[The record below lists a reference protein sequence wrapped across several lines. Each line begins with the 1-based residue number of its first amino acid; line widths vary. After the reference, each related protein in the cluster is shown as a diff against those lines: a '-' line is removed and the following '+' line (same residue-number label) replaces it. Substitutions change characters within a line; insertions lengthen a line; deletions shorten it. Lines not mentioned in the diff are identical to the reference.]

1 MLRSAYMQGE
11 LMESNK
17 QGEYRSIVKTTS
29 LFGGVQV
36 VQILTSII
44 RGKLVAVIL
53 GAVGMGINALFTSA
67 INLLTMMS
75 SLGLNFSAV
84 RDISQATES
93 NDPKRLSHTLHT
105 FNRWIVFCALL
116 GSVIAVAAAPWI
128 SKLSFDD
135 RSYTMQVR
143 LVSVAVFFTIL
154 SNAKTTILQGTRQYK
169 SLAKASLIG
178 SIAGLFTSVP
188 IYLAWGDAG
197 IMPALIMGAGTLFA
211 VNWFYARKV
220 QSDPVKQTLRETF
233 SQGKEMA
240 KLGTVLMVS
249 SFLGMLAIYLVNSY
263 VGRYGSM
270 ADVGFYGAG
279 TSITNQYLG
288 LVFTAMSVDYFP
300 RLSAVANDWA
310 KVNNMV
316 NQQAEI
322 VVLIC
327 APLIVGMM
335 LTAPLLIR
343 VLLSTEFLVI
353 REFICILALGMIFKA
368 ASYSVGYISFAKGD
382 KKLFFWLEGIYGNA
396 STLGFNVLG
405 YYCWGL
411 TGMAISFAV
420 SFALYFVLIV
430 VITRIR
436 YQFKLSRS
444 FLRIFTTMLV
454 LTCAVFVQTLC
465 WTTWTGYI
473 GGTLVG
479 GGIIWYSF
487 KELDRR
493 IDIKSLIKNRL
504 GRNEN

>member
-1 MLRSAYMQGE
+1 MG
-11 LMESNK
+11 NNH

-29 LFGGVQV
+29 LFGGVQA
-36 VQILTSII
+36 VQILTSIL

-67 INLLTMMS
+67 INLLTMVS
-75 SLGLNFSAV
+75 TFGLNFSAV

-93 NDPKRLSHTLHT
+93 NDPERLSRTLHT
-105 FNRWIVFCALL
+105 FSRWIIFCALL

-128 SKLSFDD
+128 SELSFDD

-143 LVSVAVFFTIL
+143 LVSAAVFFTIL
-154 SNAKTTILQGTRQYK
+154 SNSKTTILQGTRQYK
-169 SLAKASLIG
+169 ALAKASLIG
-178 SIAGLFTSVP
+178 SIAGLVTSVP

-197 IMPALIMGAGTLFA
+197 IVPALIIGAGTLFA
-211 VNWFYARKV
+211 VNWFYASKV

-233 SQGKEMA
+233 FQGKEMA
-240 KLGTVLMVS
+240 KLGVVLMIS
-249 SFLGMLAIYLVNSY
+249 SFLSMLVIYLVNSY
-263 VGRYGSM
+263 VGRYGSL

-300 RLSAVANDWA
+300 RLSAVSHDQV
-310 KVNNMV
+310 KVNHMV

-343 VLLSTEFLVI
+343 VLLSPEFLVI

-368 ASYSVGYISFAKGD
+368 ASYAVGYISFAKGD

-405 YYCWGL
+405 YYLWGL
-411 TGMAISFAV
+411 TGMAISFAI
-420 SFALYFVLIV
+420 SFALYFVLILV
-430 VITRIR
+430 VTRIR
-436 YQFKLSRS
+436 YQFHLDPS
-444 FLRIFTTMLV
+444 FLRIFATMLV
-454 LTCAVFVQTLC
+454 LTSAVFVQTLLFTSV
-465 WTTWTGYI
+465 WGYMV
-473 GGTLVG
+473 GGAILVG
-479 GGIIWYSF
+479 TIWYSF
-487 KELDRR
+487 QKLDKGM
-493 IDIKSLIKNRL
+493 DIKGLIKRKFK
-504 GRNEN
+504 